1 MTILFSKKKLS
12 KKSIDDL
19 YQNGYHLKTEHLT
32 FKWKHEKGDATN
44 SSKLII
50 NVSKKKIKKA
60 VDRNYIKRIIRESYR
75 INQLIIN
82 KFVTLPNQ
90 IIIIIYNKSSM
101 PKFDE
106 LNAEFVTLFNHIK
119 KKLNENH

>member
-50 NVSKKKIKKA
+50 NVSKKKITRSAQGKYDVGCSA
-60 VDRNYIKRIIRESYR
+60 CLV
-75 INQLIIN
+75 
-82 KFVTLPNQ
+82 
-90 IIIIIYNKSSM
+90 
-101 PKFDE
+101 
-106 LNAEFVTLFNHIK
+106 
-119 KKLNENH
+119 